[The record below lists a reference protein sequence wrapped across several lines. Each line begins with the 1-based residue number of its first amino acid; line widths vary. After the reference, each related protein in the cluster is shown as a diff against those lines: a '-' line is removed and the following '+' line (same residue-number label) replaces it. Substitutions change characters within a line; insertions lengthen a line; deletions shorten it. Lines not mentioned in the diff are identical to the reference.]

1 MYTAPSFCHQKK
13 HMRFLGIIFLCC
25 FSGMAIAQN
34 NLKIF
39 IEKED
44 DRKVFYAQNNEFC
57 PVSVQLT
64 LELDNMATTGFANGV
79 FVIPEYAQKY
89 KLFEL
94 TGIKPRR
101 KTSYSYS
108 YSAVFG
114 DVFKTNYDE
123 NYRYDLPYK
132 KGMRYR
138 IEQGYNGR
146 FTHQNENA
154 LDFNMPQGSQVRAA
168 RAGVVIAVIQNFTE
182 TCLREECKRM
192 ANHILIY
199 HSDGTIADYS
209 HLQYNEARV
218 AVGDTVNKGDL
229 IALSGSTGY
238 ARGPHLHFV
247 CFLPGLDKQ
256 RAIKTKFRTGNGT
269 MVAYLSEN
277 SVYRKDYK

>member
-1 MYTAPSFCHQKK
+1 VQKTEKQDVFNRNNHNNNQSSKYFQNRFCEIFIRRSVYCAFFLPSKETHA
-13 HMRFLGIIFLCC
+13 IFGNHIFILFQLYGYC
-25 FSGMAIAQN
+25 GQT

-39 IEKED
+39 VEKED

-57 PVSVQLT
+57 PVSVELT

-132 KGMRYR
+132 KG
-138 IEQGYNGR
+138 
-146 FTHQNENA
+146 H
-154 LDFNMPQGSQVRAA
+154 V
-168 RAGVVIAVIQNFTE
+168 
-182 TCLREECKRM
+182 
-192 ANHILIY
+192 
-199 HSDGTIADYS
+199 
-209 HLQYNEARV
+209 
-218 AVGDTVNKGDL
+218 
-229 IALSGSTGY
+229 TG
-238 ARGPHLHFV
+238 
-247 CFLPGLDKQ
+247 
-256 RAIKTKFRTGNGT
+256 
-269 MVAYLSEN
+269 
-277 SVYRKDYK
+277 